1 MRVEVENQQKTRK
14 TQEQIL
20 SFLMEKDASSSSLT
34 NTSATPQVKTKR
46 RPRLSKAGALGLG
59 EEETLEEP
67 PSSPLPQIR
76 SVKIDSPRSTK
87 SSRLGTVW
95 NRLTSKDKD
104 SKTTVGKV
112 LPFCS
117 SAADGDDNP
126 GLNCKKV
133 MVGHS
138 KPIVALHAST
148 DGQYLISSSKDKT
161 VKVWDLVALKEM
173 GSITLGSSISVIEYR
188 DNVLYLAEGN
198 KLHIYDISISFEK
211 SMKSLQEM
219 KNINFVKIDAHNRL
233 YTIQDK
239 AVRFLTLKH

>member
-239 AVRFLTLKH
+239 AVRCLIVKH